1 VEEDF
6 ANFLEDFCDFLDS
19 LEEAVQKMKTQ
30 IGKLVG
36 VIEKQKWD
44 WNPDGI
50 RWVKAEGSKGEFEKS
65 EDFNNPE
72 FKKMLKDLAEHN
84 GKLTRDGVFIGFSK
98 TVQLSVEKSG
108 KERLR
113 VNADSSEPKF
123 SVKPFEKLHEVLEG
137 ERNV

>member
-1 VEEDF
+1 MKIVEEDF

-44 WNPDGI
+44 WNPDI
-50 RWVKAEGSKGEFEKS
+50 IKWVKAEGSKGEFEKS

-72 FKKMLKDLAEHN
+72 FKKMLKDLAEHD
-84 GKLTRDGVFIGFSK
+84 GKLTRDGVFYWVFKNGS
-98 TVQLSVEKSG
+98 TVGRKKRE
-108 KERLR
+108 
-113 VNADSSEPKF
+113 
-123 SVKPFEKLHEVLEG
+123 VKP
-137 ERNV
+137 